1 MWLPDLADVARMTQ
15 VLSRHA
21 AALGLPGTVT
31 GVQLLDARLTHP
43 HRPESP
49 RCRAWATYL
58 VTMRDAAPVQ
68 LYVKGFPA
76 GGASEAAWQQ
86 ERVLR
91 PAARTTHLPELDL
104 VVWRFPEDPR
114 LTALP
119 DLVSPLRA
127 VRTLPPVVRDVLGLP
142 EGAEPRV
149 TVVRYQPEASV
160 TLRLEAGLEAGA
172 PDAPSVFA
180 KHLADGT
187 VADIAARH
195 QALWSTTDPA
205 RGLRI
210 AEPLAVD
217 PVRRVLWTRGVAGR
231 PLTETVSPDRL
242 PEATEPLG
250 RLLAAL
256 HASSVS
262 TTSRI
267 GVDDLLV
274 EAHKKADKLARA
286 HAPIAA
292 LVTELVA
299 AATRRRRDVA
309 RERGCT
315 LHGDFHLDQ
324 LVSSTAGPALVD
336 LDSLLVGPPEVDLA
350 EFLVDLALRD
360 LPAAVTHEVAQA
372 LLSSYTAATAADI
385 DAALL
390 SVCADAEFVNRCY
403 RHLRRHSPGWQGD
416 LEVELARHAAVTSL
430 LP

>member
-1 MWLPDLADVARMTQ
+1 VWLPHLADVARMTQ
-15 VLSRHA
+15 VLSDHA
-21 AALGLPGTVT
+21 VALGLPGAVT
-31 GVQLLDARLTHP
+31 GVRLLDARLTHP

-58 VTMRDAAPVQ
+58 VTVRDAAPVQ

-86 ERVLR
+86 ERALR
-91 PAARTTHLPELDL
+91 PAARSTHLPELDL
-104 VVWRFPEDPR
+104 VVWRFPEDPQ

-119 DLVSPLRA
+119 DLVTPRRA
-127 VRTLPPVVRDVLGLP
+127 ARTLPPVVRDVLGLP

-160 TLRLEAGLEAGA
+160 TLRLEAGLETG
-172 PDAPSVFA
+172 PSVFA

-195 QALWSTTDPA
+195 QALWSTSDPA

-231 PLTETVSPDRL
+231 PLTETVRPDGL
-242 PEATEPLG
+242 PEATAPLG
-250 RLLAAL
+250 PLLAAL
-256 HASSVS
+256 HATSVA
-262 TTSRI
+262 TTSSI
-267 GVDDLLV
+267 GVDGLLV

-286 HAPIAA
+286 HPPIAP
-292 LVTELVA
+292 LVTGLVA
-299 AATRRRRDVA
+299 AATTRRRDVV

-324 LVSSTAGPALVD
+324 LVSSAAGPVLVD

-360 LPAAVTHEVAQA
+360 LPGAVTYEVARA
-372 LLSSYTAATAADI
+372 LLSSYTTPTGADV

-403 RHLRRHSPGWQGD
+403 RHLRRHSPGWESD
-416 LEVELARHAAVTSL
+416 LEAELARHAAVTSL

>member
-1 MWLPDLADVARMTQ
+1 V
-15 VLSRHA
+15 
-21 AALGLPGTVT
+21 
-31 GVQLLDARLTHP
+31 
-43 HRPESP
+43 
-49 RCRAWATYL
+49 
-58 VTMRDAAPVQ
+58 RDAAPVQ

-76 GGASEAAWQQ
+76 DGTSEAAWRH
-86 ERVLR
+86 ERLLR
-91 PAARTTHLPELDL
+91 PEARPTHLPELDL

-119 DLVSPLRA
+119 DLVTPRRA
-127 VRTLPPVVRDVLGLP
+127 AAALPPVVRAVLGLP
-142 EGAEPRV
+142 EGAAPQV

-160 TLRLEAGLEAGA
+160 TLRLEAGLDAGLPGA
-172 PDAPSVFA
+172 PHSVFA

-217 PVRRVLWTRGVAGR
+217 AVRRVLWTRGVAGR
-231 PLTETVSPDRL
+231 PLIETVRPDRL

-250 RLLAAL
+250 PLLAAL
-256 HASSVS
+256 HASSVA
-262 TTSRI
+262 TTSSI

-274 EAHKKADKLARA
+274 EAHKKADKLAWA
-286 HAPIAA
+286 HVPIAP

-299 AATRRRRDVA
+299 AAAKRRREVV

-324 LVSSTAGPALVD
+324 LVSSTAGPVLVD

-350 EFLVDLALRD
+350 EFLVDLALRG
-360 LPAAVTHEVAQA
+360 LPDAVTHEVARA
-372 LLSSYTAATAADI
+372 LLSSYAAASGAAV

-403 RHLRRHSPGWQGD
+403 RHLRRHSPGWESD
-416 LEVELARHAAVTSL
+416 LEAELARHAAVTSL

>member
-1 MWLPDLADVARMTQ
+1 MWLPHLADVARMTQ

-21 AALGLPGTVT
+21 AALGLPGAVT
-31 GVQLLDARLTHP
+31 DVQLLDARLTHP

-58 VTMRDAAPVQ
+58 VTTRDAAPVQ

-86 ERVLR
+86 ERGLR
-91 PAARTTHLPELDL
+91 PAGGSTHLPELDL

-119 DLVSPLRA
+119 DLVIPR
-127 VRTLPPVVRDVLGLP
+127 RTAGILPPVVRDVLGLQA
-142 EGAEPRV
+142 GAEPQV

-160 TLRLEAGLEAGA
+160 TLRLEAGLEGG
-172 PDAPSVFA
+172 PLGAPSVFA

-187 VADIAARH
+187 VTDIAARH
-195 QALWSTTDPA
+195 QALWTTSDPA

-231 PLTETVSPDRL
+231 PLAETVRPDRL

-250 RLLAAL
+250 PLLAAL
-256 HASSVS
+256 HASSVA
-262 TTSRI
+262 TTSHL

-274 EAHKKADKLARA
+274 EVHKKADKLARA
-286 HAPIAA
+286 HAPIAPR
-292 LVTELVA
+292 VTDLVA
-299 AATRRRRDVA
+299 AATRRRRDVV
-309 RERGCT
+309 RERGCI

-324 LVSSTAGPALVD
+324 LVSSAAGPVLVD
-336 LDSLLVGPPEVDLA
+336 LDSLLAGPPEVD
-350 EFLVDLALRD
+350 
-360 LPAAVTHEVAQA
+360 
-372 LLSSYTAATAADI
+372 
-385 DAALL
+385 
-390 SVCADAEFVNRCY
+390 
-403 RHLRRHSPGWQGD
+403 
-416 LEVELARHAAVTSL
+416 
-430 LP
+430 

>member
-1 MWLPDLADVARMTQ
+1 MWLPHLADVARMTQ
-15 VLSRHA
+15 VLSDHG
-21 AALGLPGTVT
+21 AALGLPGAVT
-31 GVQLLDARLTHP
+31 GVRLLDARLTHP

-58 VTMRDAAPVQ
+58 VSVQDAAPVQ
-68 LYVKGFPA
+68 LYVKGFPV
-76 GGASEAAWQQ
+76 GGASEAAWRQ

-91 PAARTTHLPELDL
+91 PATRSTHLPELDL

-119 DLVSPLRA
+119 DLVSPQRA
-127 VRTLPPVVRDVLGLP
+127 AGTLPSVVRDVLGLP

-149 TVVRYQPEASV
+149 AVVRYQPEASV
-160 TLRLEAGLEAGA
+160 TLRLEAGPPG
-172 PDAPSVFA
+172 APSVFA

-210 AEPLAVD
+210 AEPLAAD
-217 PVRRVLWTRGVAGR
+217 PVRRVLWTRGVEGR
-231 PLTETVSPDRL
+231 PLTETVGPDRL
-242 PEATEPLG
+242 SEATAPLG
-250 RLLAAL
+250 PLLAAL
-256 HASSVS
+256 HASSVA
-262 TTSRI
+262 TTSSI

-274 EAHKKADKLARA
+274 EAHKKVDKLARA
-286 HAPIAA
+286 HPPIAP
-292 LVTELVA
+292 LVTGLVA
-299 AATRRRRDVA
+299 ASTTRRGDVV

-324 LVSSTAGPALVD
+324 LVSSAAGPVLVD

-360 LPAAVTHEVAQA
+360 LPGAVTHDVAVV
-372 LLSSYTAATAADI
+372 LLSSYVTATGADV

-403 RHLRRHSPGWQGD
+403 RHLRRHSPGWESD
-416 LEVELARHAAVTSL
+416 LEAELARHASVTSL